1 MKFRTIS
8 RLYYFKRARHRRG
21 HGIHSPFLFRLITS
35 VIEGKRNNPDYK
47 VFKPLKKEA
56 IRILRGRMV
65 PELEKLFVQHH
76 LSVSKPRKLYRKIVL
91 PQHYLMAIFRLL
103 RFFQPSNIF
112 MYGPDFGVT
121 SSVFC
126 LASSKSTIYH
136 IEEDPIFQRF
146 SEELNS
152 KWNILTYNYIR
163 EENHPS
169 AKAEFALI
177 NYPFDPVLSK
187 KIFQNRIDE
196 HGPDDVVVIRGIHES
211 KEMEAV
217 WLELKSSTEVRV
229 SLDLFEIGIV
239 LFRKGLQKEDFIL
252 KF

>member
-21 HGIHSPFLFRLITS
+21 HGIHSPFLFRLITT
-35 VIEGKRNNPDYK
+35 VIEGKRNNPD
-47 VFKPLKKEA
+47 FKPFKSLKKEA
-56 IRILRGRMV
+56 IGLLRSKTV
-65 PELEKLFVQHH
+65 PGLETLFAQHH

-91 PQHYLMAIFRLL
+91 PLHYLMAIFRLL
-103 RFFQPSNIF
+103 RFFQPNNIF
-112 MYGPDFGVT
+112 IYGPDFGIT
-121 SSVFC
+121 NAVFC

-146 SEELNS
+146 SEDLS
-152 KWNILTYNYIR
+152 LKCNILSYNYIHDIS
-163 EENHPS
+163 NPS
-169 AKAEFALI
+169 FKVEFSLI
-177 NYPFDPVLSK
+177 NHPFDPILSR
-187 KIFQNRIDE
+187 KILQNRIDE
-196 HGPDDVVVIRGIHES
+196 HGTDDVVIIRGIHES
-211 KEMEAV
+211 KEMESV
-217 WLELKSSTEVRV
+217 WTDSISSTEVRV